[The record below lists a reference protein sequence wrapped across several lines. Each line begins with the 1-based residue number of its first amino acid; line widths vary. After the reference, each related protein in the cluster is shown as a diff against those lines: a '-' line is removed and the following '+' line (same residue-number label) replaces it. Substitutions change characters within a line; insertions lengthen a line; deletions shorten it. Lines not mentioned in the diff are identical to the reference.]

1 MTPNLTNMEP
11 SAIAAIRGG
20 AKAISAINTVKSL
33 INIDYSTMAVP
44 PVVDGKGAVS
54 GLSGVAVKP
63 IALRFIQELATCPE
77 LSGVPLSGVGGI
89 YTWNDALDFMLLGA
103 RNIQVTTSVME
114 YGYRIVEDIISGIM
128 HFMDERG
135 FYDLND
141 IVGLAL
147 PNIVSPSEFTREYI
161 IRPEFCDKKCVGCGR
176 C

>member
-1 MTPNLTNMEP
+1 
-11 SAIAAIRGG
+11 
-20 AKAISAINTVKSL
+20 
-33 INIDYSTMAVP
+33 MAVP

-54 GLSGVAVKP
+54 GLFRSSGKAYCT
-63 IALRFIQELATCPE
+63 A
-77 LSGVPLSGVGGI
+77 I
-89 YTWNDALDFMLLGA
+89 YTGTGDMSRAEWSSSFRSWRHYIHGNDALDFMLLGA

-147 PNIVSPSEFTREYI
+147 PNIVPPSEFTREYVEF
-161 IRPEFCDKKCVGCGR
+161 RPEFCDEKCCRMWKVLYILL
-176 C
+176 